1 MLSQDFLCSWD
12 HQMFQV
18 DLFQPSLIRVCETA
32 AAVDLREVYVD
43 SADKGRDAFR
53 KIRLM
58 LGQNAPL
65 GELE

>member
-1 MLSQDFLCSWD
+1 MLSQDFLGSWD

-43 SADKGRDAFR
+43 SADKSRNAFGKTPFIVAQDVPR
-53 KIRLM
+53 
-58 LGQNAPL
+58 
-65 GELE
+65 